1 MLRHRKIL
9 LVTAAVTVIGSIST
23 TLGYALH
30 VRSDSYRGQLESR
43 LSSLLRMRL
52 SIESIQPL
60 TFAARRLDGLSLWL
74 PRHEVEVFRCE
85 RALWRTETTNGDTS
99 YTLSLHRGRLLVGNN
114 RWDRSDYVTLLR
126 SGFGHDFAAL
136 RLRRIQ
142 LDEIDVIWNRSS
154 VQLTAERTRGL
165 IHFEPD
171 GTGRASLLADHLNG
185 VRVPKPINIVAH
197 FTPGEQ
203 LRFHE
208 VAMIIPEAPLTSL
221 RLDAL
226 LDASVTQGYFRGDI
240 SYTEQPGAPRIT
252 VGGEIRDAL
261 LHELTGLVPGGP
273 YEGRVDITLD
283 EASFSGRQLTA
294 LRFNGRLRGLS
305 VAQFGRLL
313 GHPELTGHLDLR
325 VHRGVYDDASI
336 RYLSVEGNATGIS
349 LEALTGLVGRGRVTG
364 SLDAIIHSLVIVDDR
379 IVVAEL
385 TLEAVPP
392 KGQPGTIDREVLKA
406 GSERMLGLDATKILP
421 TAIQEVEYARL
432 GVHLKFSQGELRV
445 LGTHGADGKTI
456 LTVSLFGREFGVI
469 KEPSETYHIGDPIA
483 RLREKADQYDVQEW
497 IRTWRDR
504 QASPPDENDG
514 D

>member
-9 LVTAAVTVIGSIST
+9 LVIASVLVIGSIST

-30 VRSDSYRGQLESR
+30 VRSDGYRIRLESR
-43 LSSLLRMRL
+43 LSELLRMRL

-60 TFAARRLDGLSLWL
+60 TLAAKRLDGLSLWL
-74 PRHEVEVFRCE
+74 PKHEVEVFRCE
-85 RALWRTETTNGDTS
+85 RALWRTETTNGHTS

-114 RWDRSDYVTLLR
+114 QWDRSDYVTLLR
-126 SGFGHDFAAL
+126 SGLAHDFAAL

-142 LDEIDVIWNRSS
+142 LDDIDVIWKHPS
-154 VQLTAERTRGL
+154 VELTADRTRGS
-165 IHFEPD
+165 IYFEPD
-171 GTGRASLLADHLNG
+171 GTGRASLLADYLNG
-185 VRVPKPINIVAH
+185 VRVTKPINIVAH

-208 VAMIIPEAPLTSL
+208 VVMKIPEAPLSSL
-221 RLDAL
+221 KLDAL
-226 LDASVTQGYFRGDI
+226 LGAAVTQGHFRGDI
-240 SYTEQPGAPRIT
+240 SYVEQAVAPRIT

-261 LHELTGLVPGGP
+261 LRELTGLVPGGP
-273 YEGRVDITLD
+273 YEGRVDITVD
-283 EASFSGRQLTA
+283 EASFSGRQLMA
-294 LRFNGRLRGLS
+294 LRFNGRLSGLS

-325 VHRGVYDDASI
+325 VHRVVYDDASI
-336 RYLSVEGNATGIS
+336 RYLSVEGRATDVS
-349 LEALTGLVGRGRVTG
+349 LEALTSLVGRGRVTG

-392 KGQPGTIDREVLKA
+392 DGRPGTINREVLKA
-406 GSERMLGLDATKILP
+406 ASERMLGFDATKILP
-421 TAIQEVEYARL
+421 AAIQEVEYARL

-445 LGTHGADGKTI
+445 QGTHGDDGKTI

-469 KEPSETYHIGDPIA
+469 KEPSKTYDIGDPIA
-483 RLREKADQYDVQEW
+483 RLRGKTDQYDVQQW
-497 IRTWRDR
+497 LRTWRDR
-504 QASPPDENDG
+504 SASPSEENG
-514 D
+514 DD

>member
-9 LVTAAVTVIGSIST
+9 LVTASVIVIGSIST

-30 VRSDSYRGQLESR
+30 VRSDGYRSRLESR
-43 LSSLLRMRL
+43 LSELLGMRL

-60 TFAARRLDGLSLWL
+60 TIAAKRLDGLSLWL

-99 YTLSLHRGRLLVGNN
+99 YTLSLHEGRLLVGNYQ
-114 RWDRSDYVTLLR
+114 WDRSDYVTLLR
-126 SGFGHDFAAL
+126 SGLAHDFAAL

-142 LDEIDVIWNRSS
+142 FDGIDVVWKLPS
-154 VQLTAERTRGL
+154 VELTAERTRGF

-171 GTGRASLLADHLNG
+171 GTGRASLFADHLNG

-197 FTPGEQ
+197 FTPGER

-208 VAMIIPEAPLTSL
+208 VVMKIPEAPLSSL
-221 RLDAL
+221 KLDVL
-226 LDASVTQGYFRGDI
+226 LDAAVTQGHFRGDI
-240 SYTEQPGAPRIT
+240 SYTEQSGVSRIT
-252 VGGEIRDAL
+252 IGGEIRNAL
-261 LHELTGLVPGGP
+261 LDELTGLVPGGP
-273 YEGRVDITLD
+273 YEGRVDITVD
-283 EASFSGRQLTA
+283 EAIFNGRQLTA
-294 LRFNGRLRGLS
+294 IRFNGQLRALS
-305 VAQFGRLL
+305 VGQFSRLL

-336 RYLSVEGNATGIS
+336 RYLSVEGRATDVS
-349 LEALTGLVGRGRVTG
+349 LEALTSLVGRGRVTG

-392 KGQPGTIDREVLKA
+392 KGQPGTIDREVLQA
-406 GSERMLGLDATKILP
+406 GSQRMLGFDATKILP
-421 TAIQEVEYARL
+421 IAIQEVEYARL

-445 LGTHGADGKTI
+445 LGTHGDDGKTI
-456 LTVSLFGREFGVI
+456 LTVTLFGREFGVI
-469 KEPSETYHIGDPIA
+469 KEPGNTYHIGDLIA

-497 IRTWRDR
+497 LRAWRD
-504 QASPPDENDG
+504 
-514 D
+514 